1 MKKILLFAALSCMF
15 STNAQLRLVHDM
27 TTELSSVNSDVC
39 LYFSIDSKIYY
50 SGIHQSTGR
59 RYIYTTDGINHSGL
73 TDITAGNS
81 TVFTN
86 QTTMQ
91 GTSVEYNGAMYFTGM
106 YPGIPYVRKTLPSG
120 NTNYIFNLGT
130 NSNNQNARLGYP
142 AVVNNKL
149 IFSHINVQTSG
160 TLYGDE
166 PFFIDLNNN
175 VNSGVLLDIV
185 PGTFGSLPRYF
196 TTLGSNCF
204 FIAND
209 GANGIELWKTD
220 GTATGTSLFLDINSG
235 IGNSSPDQLNVL
247 GTQLTFAATHATLG
261 RELFKSNGSTGSL
274 ILIKDINTTGDSNPT
289 NITNVGG
296 ELYFSANN
304 GSIGQEL
311 WKSNG
316 LNSGTILVKDINPT
330 GDSNASKFLKVG
342 TTVYFIANDGTNGV
356 ELWKTDGT
364 NAGTVL
370 VKNINPTGDSN
381 PNYLTEYNGK
391 LYFTADNGTNG
402 IELWVSD
409 GTAVG
414 TTMIE
419 INPTS
424 SSNISHLM
432 VLNNE
437 LYFAAEV
444 SVTIGKELYA
454 YMDPA
459 LANADFKLNNMAIS
473 LYPNPSKNYFEL
485 ASEVTIE
492 KVEIY
497 SMLGQLVKSFEPQ
510 NQYAVSDLSKGT
522 YIVKIATIEGT
533 TNKTLII
540 E

>member
-1 MKKILLFAALSCMF
+1 MKKLLLYSTMFFAFGA
-15 STNAQLRLVHDM
+15 NAQLRLVHDM

-39 LYFSIDSKIYY
+39 LYFTIDNKIYY

-59 RYIYTTDGINHSGL
+59 RYIYTTNGTNHNALIDVTS
-73 TDITAGNS
+73 GNS
-81 TVFTN
+81 SVFTN
-86 QTTMQ
+86 QTSMV
-91 GTSVEYNGAMYFTGM
+91 GTSLEHNGTMYFTGM
-106 YPGIPYVRKTLPSG
+106 YPGIPYVRKTIPSG

-142 AVVNNKL
+142 AIVNDKL
-149 IFSHINVQTSG
+149 IFSHINHQTSG
-160 TLYGDE
+160 TAYGDE
-166 PFFIDLNNN
+166 PFFVDLTNYA
-175 VNSGVLLDIV
+175 NSGVLLDIV

-196 TTLGSNCF
+196 TTLGANCF
-204 FIAND
+204 FTAND
-209 GANGIELWKTD
+209 GVNGIELWKTD
-220 GTATGTSLFLDINSG
+220 GTPTGTSLFQDINSG
-235 IGNSSPDQLNVL
+235 AGDSSPDQLNVL

-261 RELFKSNGSTGSL
+261 RELFKSNGNTGSL
-274 ILIKDINTTGDSNPT
+274 ILIRDINTTGDSNPT
-289 NITNVGG
+289 SITNVGG

-330 GDSNASKFLKVG
+330 GDSNASKFKKIG
-342 TTVYFIANDGTNGV
+342 TTVYFVANDGTNGI

-370 VKNINPTGDSN
+370 VKNINPTGNSN

-391 LYFTADNGTNG
+391 LYFSADNGTNG

-409 GTAVG
+409 GTTVG

-424 SSNISHLM
+424 SSTISQLM
-432 VLNNE
+432 VMGNE

-444 SVTIGKELYA
+444 TATIGKELYA

-459 LANADFKLNNMAIS
+459 LANSTFKTTQNSIS
-473 LYPNPSKNYFEL
+473 IYPNPAKDYFEI
-485 ASEVTIE
+485 SSDVEVNS
-492 KVEIY
+492 VEVY
-497 SMLGQLVKSFEPQ
+497 SIQGQLLKTYPAQSYYDVKEFTSGMYILKVKTAQ
-510 NQYAVSDLSKGT
+510 SVVS
-522 YIVKIATIEGT
+522 
-533 TNKTLII
+533 KTLLV